1 MAGDD
6 FVMVRLTSAGEKHAA
21 GAAMGVSAGN
31 RYFVFKP
38 GVPLRVEKS
47 YEWRAVLSRYK
58 HLGEHLFELAP
69 AAAPTAEKTIAADQ
83 HVAAGPQ

>member
-6 FVMVRLTSAGEKHAA
+6 FVMVQLTGAGEKHAGA
-21 GAAMGVSAGN
+21 GPMGVSAGN

-47 YEWRAVLSRYK
+47 YEWRAVLRNYR
-58 HLGEHLFELAP
+58 HNGENLFELVPSVPAVPAP
-69 AAAPTAEKTIAADQ
+69 PSTSSAE
-83 HVAAGPQ
+83 